1 MKRFAVIMAGGGGT
15 RLWPLSTRE
24 QPKHLLKLYGDETMY
39 AMSVRRLY
47 PAFPLDQ
54 IFVVTVQEQVDKL
67 RMLTPEL
74 PVENFIIEPEP
85 KGTASVVGL
94 AAITLQKQHPNS
106 VMIVLT
112 SDHLIGNNPEFLR
125 VLDTGCAAAEK
136 GGLYTIGITPSYAA
150 TGYGYIEIGEHLT
163 DGMKLPI
170 HHVVKFKEKPVQS
183 QAEEFL
189 RSGTHLWNSGMFIW
203 KTCQI
208 LDEFRQHMPDL
219 YAHLEE
225 IKQSWQ
231 TKDRIN
237 LFPEIWSKIQPET
250 IDYGIM
256 EKARDIYVI
265 PAKNLEW
272 NDVGS
277 WLSLFEFLDAD
288 ENGNIQLGG
297 EVIWH
302 TTGQSLVVEDNDE
315 KLVATIGLKDIIII
329 DTAKALL
336 VCRREDV
343 QNVREIVTKLKA
355 IDRTKYL

>member
-24 QPKHLLKLYGDETMY
+24 HPKHLLKLHGDETMY

-54 IFVVTVQEQVDKL
+54 IYVVTVKEQVDKL
-67 RMLTPEL
+67 RLLTPEL
-74 PVENFIIEPEP
+74 PAENFIIEPEP

-94 AAITLQKQHPNS
+94 AAITLQKRDPDS

-112 SDHLIGNNPEFLR
+112 SDHLIGNNPEFLH
-125 VLDTGCAAAEK
+125 VLDTGCAAADQ
-136 GGLYTIGITPSYAA
+136 GGLYTIGITPTYAA
-150 TGYGYIEIGEHLT
+150 IGYGYIEIGKQVT
-163 DGMKLPI
+163 GGMNMPI
-170 HHVVKFKEKPVQS
+170 HHVVKFKEKPAQK

-189 RSGTHLWNSGMFIW
+189 RSGTHLWNSGIFIW
-203 KTCQI
+203 KTRQI
-208 LDEFRQHMPDL
+208 LDEFRHHMPDF
-219 YAHLEE
+219 YTQLEK

-231 TKDRIN
+231 TKIGGN
-237 LFPEIWSKIQPET
+237 LLPQIWATIQPET

-288 ENGNIQLGG
+288 EHGNIRLG
-297 EVIWH
+297 
-302 TTGQSLVVEDNDE
+302 
-315 KLVATIGLKDIIII
+315 
-329 DTAKALL
+329 
-336 VCRREDV
+336 
-343 QNVREIVTKLKA
+343 
-355 IDRTKYL
+355 